1 MAWGPDRL
9 HEGELAAGADP
20 AALRSAHRVVW
31 FDVVGLGDVARIEQ
45 LGESLGM
52 HRLALEDVLSVPQ
65 RSKAE
70 SYPDHLFLVVREL
83 ISPRSADTEQVSLV
97 LGDGWLAT
105 FQEFPGDS
113 FEPVRSRL
121 RAGRPR
127 FRDGGADYLAY
138 ALLDVIVDAY
148 FPWIDDCDERIEALE
163 ERIVRHPAAAHA
175 DEIHRLKRELA
186 TLRRAIWPLRDVLGT
201 LVHAEDSCIAES
213 TKLFLRDSADHAQHL
228 LELIDSHHDAVGAL
242 MELHLSLA
250 GHRNHEAMKLLAI
263 IATVF
268 MPLSFLA
275 GVYGMNFSP
284 DSSPWNMPELRS
296 RFGYPAT
303 LAVMAAVA
311 LVMLLFF
318 RRRGWFR

>member
-9 HEGELAAGADP
+9 DEGELAEDADV
-20 AALRSAHRVVW
+20 AALRARHPIVW
-31 FDVVGLGDVARIEQ
+31 FDVVGLRDVARIER

-52 HRLALEDVLSVPQ
+52 HRLAIEDVLSVPQ

-70 SYPDHLFLVVREL
+70 SYPDHLFLVLREL
-83 ISPRSADTEQVSLV
+83 ISPKAPDTEQVSLV

-113 FEPVRSRL
+113 FEPVRGRI

-127 FRDGGADYLAY
+127 MRDGGADYLAY

-148 FPWIDDCDERIEALE
+148 FPWVDDCGERIQSLE
-163 ERIVRHPAAAHA
+163 ERILRRPTAAHA

-186 TLRRAIWPLRDVLGT
+186 TLRRAVWPLRDVLGAII
-201 LVHAEDSCIAES
+201 HAEDSRFDES
-213 TKLFLRDSADHAQHL
+213 TQLFLRDSADHAQHL
-228 LELIDSHHDAVGAL
+228 LELIDSQRDAVAAL
-242 MELHLSLA
+242 LELHLALA
-250 GHRNHEAMKLLAI
+250 AQRNHDAMKLLAI
-263 IATVF
+263 IATIF

-275 GVYGMNFSP
+275 GVYGMNFDP
-284 DSSPWNMPELRS
+284 DSSPWNLPELRM
-296 RFGYPAT
+296 RFGYPVT
-303 LAVMAAVA
+303 LAAMAAVA
-311 LVMLLFF
+311 GLMVLLF